1 MDNTTQDDNDATQ
14 AQPPEINPDQERLER
29 LSRFSAD
36 KQVTHSVRYTSFI
49 RRMRLFLPLVA
60 VCIIVALMAWPD
72 RQSTIAILEESQ
84 KESLQS
90 IRKNE
95 LSSPKFESVDSKNQ
109 PFTITAERAVQ
120 ADNNENI
127 LLLERPLGELQLN
140 TGGRVTLQSE
150 SGKYWQE
157 QEQLELENEVALKNS
172 DGYTLNTARL
182 DIDMNAGTAK
192 SETDVSGFGP
202 AGTLMAKGLE
212 ADNNAGVLV
221 FAGPARLVLKDAGS
235 LQGLAHNGDS
245 AQSQPDEKKNTE
257 PESTANDIT
266 EAP

>member
-1 MDNTTQDDNDATQ
+1 MDNTTQDDKNAAQ
-14 AQPPEINPDQERLER
+14 AQPPEINPGQERLER

-36 KQVTHSVRYTSFI
+36 KQVTHSAGYTSFI

-120 ADNNENI
+120 ANDDEDI
-127 LLLERPLGELQLN
+127 LLLERPLGELKLN
-140 TGGRVTLQSE
+140 TGGRVTLASE
-150 SGKYWQE
+150 SGKYWQQ
-157 QEQLELENEVALKNS
+157 QEQLELERNVTLKNS
-172 DGYTLNTARL
+172 DGYTMNTARL
-182 DIDMNAGTAK
+182 DIDMGAGTAK
-192 SETDVSGFGP
+192 SQTDVSGFGP
-202 AGTLMAKGLE
+202 AGTLVAKGLQ

-221 FAGPARLVLKDAGS
+221 FNGPARLVLKDAGS
-235 LQGLAHNGDS
+235 LQGLASNGDNGQ
-245 AQSQPDEKKNTE
+245 AEPNQTQTTE
-257 PESTANDIT
+257 PETSANDIT

>member
-1 MDNTTQDDNDATQ
+1 MDTSQDDTNQNQT
-14 AQPPEINPDQERLER
+14 PSLEINPGQERLER

-36 KQVTHSVRYTSFI
+36 KQVTHSAGYTSFI

-84 KESLQS
+84 KESLQT

-109 PFTITAERAVQ
+109 PFTITATRAVQ
-120 ADNNENI
+120 ADDDADI

-157 QEQLELENEVALKNS
+157 LEQLQLENNVELKNS
-172 DGYTLNTARL
+172 DGYTMSTAKL
-182 DIDMNAGTAK
+182 DIDMEAGTAR
-192 SETDVSGFGP
+192 SDVNVSGFGP
-202 AGTLMAKGLE
+202 AGTLTAKGLQ
-212 ADNNAGVLV
+212 ANNNEGVLV
-221 FAGPARLVLKDAGS
+221 FNGPARLVLEDAGS
-235 LQGLAHNGDS
+235 LQGLSVNES
-245 AQSQPDEKKNTE
+245 NNPSQKTAIPE
-257 PESTANDIT
+257 PEPDIKTNDIT